1 MLQAI
6 REKTTGL
13 VVKIFFGLLV
23 VSFAAWG
30 IGDYAFLR
38 TTDDTAIKVGDTKV
52 SLAALDADYRAAR
65 DRLRAALGGELDENL
80 VRTFGLLDQT
90 VERATTQAA
99 LDEEA
104 RRLGIVASD
113 AQVRQRIAA
122 DPAFRGA
129 TGQFDRFQF
138 QRVLYEN
145 GLSEQRYIEL
155 VRGETRRLPLIEALD
170 TGAAVPAALVDA
182 IYRHRNERRSGERV
196 FVPASSFTD
205 IGTPSDDQLKETYET
220 NIDRFTAPE
229 YRAASVARVGID
241 DVLATIEPDEKA
253 LEDEFAARKAEFD
266 VPERRELK
274 QMLFADEA
282 AAKTALAAIEGG
294 KSFDD
299 VAKETPGQSPERT
312 SLGEVTRGETIPEIA
327 EAAFASGAAAGKTI
341 GPVRTPFGWHLVEI
355 VSVKPGEEATLASVR
370 EKLLPDLKR
379 RLAGERAFE
388 IANKLEDQI
397 TRGRTLD
404 EAAEAA
410 GAKVVKLDAV
420 DARGRDAKGEAV
432 ALFAGAPEALRAVFD
447 TAVGRES
454 QLIET
459 RTGLYFLVRP
469 DGVTPSQR
477 KDFAAVRDDVATLW
491 TAQRRDEMA
500 ANRAKEILTAIAG
513 GEALEA
519 VALRFNLRIEPI
531 EPVLRTGDTARN
543 MPAQIAAR
551 LFALKPGEAAVT
563 PGLEGQYVVRMKDIV
578 PADPAADAAGVEQI
592 RTQLRQDMANDLV
605 AEYTQGLRTRLGTQV
620 NRAVVDRLNAPN

>member
-38 TTDDTAIKVGDTKV
+38 TTDDTAIKVGETKV
-52 SLAALDADYRAAR
+52 SLAALDTDYRAAR

-196 FVPASSFTD
+196 FVPASAFAD
-205 IGTPSDDQLKETYET
+205 IGTPTDDQLKETYET

-241 DVLATIEPDEKA
+241 DFLATVEPDDKA

-327 EAAFASGAAAGKTI
+327 EAAFAAGVAAGKTI

-355 VSVKPGEEATLASVR
+355 VAVKPGEEATLASVR
-370 EKLLPDLKR
+370 DKLLPDLKR

-388 IANKLEDQI
+388 TANKLEDQI

-477 KDFAAVRDDVATLW
+477 KDFAAVRDEVAALW
-491 TAQRRDEMA
+491 TAQRRDEKA
-500 ANRAKEILTAIAG
+500 AERAKEILTAIAG

-531 EPVLRTGDTARN
+531 EPVLRTGDTSRN

-563 PGLEGQYVVRMKDIV
+563 PGLEGQYVVRMKEIV

-605 AEYTQGLRTRLGTQV
+605 AEYTQGLRTRLGAQV
-620 NRAVVDRLNAPN
+620 NRAVVERLNAPN

>member
-6 REKTTGL
+6 RAKTTGL

-23 VSFAAWG
+23 LSFAAWG

-38 TTDDTAIKVGDTKV
+38 STDDTAIKVGDTKV

-170 TGAAVPAALVDA
+170 TGASVPAALVDA

-196 FVPASSFTD
+196 FVPASAFAD
-205 IGTPSDDQLKETYET
+205 VGTPTDDQLKETYEA

-229 YRAASVARVGID
+229 YRAASVARIGID
-241 DVLATIEPDEKA
+241 EVLATIEPDDNA

-282 AAKTALAAIEGG
+282 AAKATLATIEGG

-327 EAAFASGAAAGKTI
+327 EAAFAAGVAAGKTI

-355 VSVKPGEEATLASVR
+355 VAVKPGEEATLASVR

-379 RLAGERAFE
+379 RLAAERAFE
-388 IANKLEDQI
+388 TANKLEDQI

-420 DARGRDAKGEAV
+420 DARGRDAKGEAI

-477 KDFAAVRDDVATLW
+477 KDFAAVRDEVAALW
-491 TAQRRDEMA
+491 TTQRRDEKA
-500 ANRAKEILTAIAG
+500 AERAKEVLT
-513 GEALEA
+513 
-519 VALRFNLRIEPI
+519 
-531 EPVLRTGDTARN
+531 
-543 MPAQIAAR
+543 
-551 LFALKPGEAAVT
+551 
-563 PGLEGQYVVRMKDIV
+563 
-578 PADPAADAAGVEQI
+578 
-592 RTQLRQDMANDLV
+592 
-605 AEYTQGLRTRLGTQV
+605 
-620 NRAVVDRLNAPN
+620 

>member
-38 TTDDTAIKVGDTKV
+38 TTDDTAIKVGETKV
-52 SLAALDADYRAAR
+52 SLASLDADYRAAR
-65 DRLRAALGGELDENL
+65 DRLRRALGGELDENL
-80 VRTFGLLDQT
+80 VRTFGLLEQT

-196 FVPASSFTD
+196 FVPASAFTD
-205 IGTPSDDQLKETYET
+205 IGIPTDDQLKETYEA

-229 YRAASVARVGID
+229 YRAASVARVGLD
-241 DVLATIEPDEKA
+241 DVLASIEPDEKT
-253 LEDEFAARKAEFD
+253 LEEEFAARKAEFD
-266 VPERRELK
+266 VPERRDLK

-312 SLGEVTRGETIPEIA
+312 ALGEVTRDETIPEIA
-327 EAAFASGAAAGKTI
+327 QAAFAADAAAGKTI

-355 VSVKPGEEATLASVR
+355 VAVKPGEEATLASVR
-370 EKLLPDLKR
+370 DKLLPDLKR
-379 RLAGERAFE
+379 RLAAERAFE

-410 GAKVVKLDAV
+410 GAKVVKIDAI

-432 ALFAGAPEALRAVFD
+432 PLFAGAPEALRAVFD

-459 RTGLYFLVRP
+459 RTGPYFLVRP

-477 KDFAAVRDDVATLW
+477 KDFAAVRDEVATLW
-491 TAQRRDEMA
+491 AAQRRDEKA
-500 ANRAKEILTAIAG
+500 AERAKEILTALAG

-519 VALRFNLRIEPI
+519 ITLRFNLRIEPI
-531 EPVLRTGDTARN
+531 EPVLRTGDTSRN

-563 PGLEGQYVVRMKDIV
+563 PGLEGQYVVRMKEIV

-592 RTQLRQDMANDLV
+592 RTQLRQDMAGDLV
-605 AEYTQGLRTRLGTQV
+605 AEYTQGLRTRLGAQV

>member
-196 FVPASSFTD
+196 FVPASAFAD
-205 IGTPSDDQLKETYET
+205 VGTPSDDQLKETYET

-241 DVLATIEPDEKA
+241 EVLATIEPDEKA

-592 RTQLRQDMANDLV
+592 RAQLRQDMANDLV

>member
-23 VSFAAWG
+23 LSFAVWG

-38 TTDDTAIKVGDTKV
+38 TADDTAIKVGETKV
-52 SLAALDADYRAAR
+52 SLAALDTDYRAAR

-104 RRLGIVASD
+104 RRLGIIASD

-122 DPAFRGA
+122 DPAFRGP

-138 QRVLYEN
+138 QRVLFEN

-155 VRGETRRLPLIEALD
+155 VRGETRRLPLLEALD
-170 TGAAVPAALVDA
+170 SGAAVPAALVDA

-196 FVPASSFTD
+196 FVSASAFMD
-205 IGTPSDDQLKETYET
+205 IGTPTDDQLKEAFEA

-229 YRAASVARVGID
+229 YRAASVARVGLD
-241 DVLATIEPDEKA
+241 DLLASTEPDEKT
-253 LEDEFAARKAEFD
+253 LEDEFAARKAELD

-282 AAKTALAAIEGG
+282 AAKAALAAIDGG

-312 SLGEVTRGETIPEIA
+312 ALGEVTRGETIPEIA
-327 EAAFASGAAAGKTI
+327 EAAFGAGAAAGKTV

-355 VSVKPGEEATLASVR
+355 VSIKPGEEATLAAVR
-370 EKLLPDLKR
+370 DMLLPELKR

-410 GAKVVKLDAV
+410 GARVVKIDAV
-420 DARGRDAKGEAV
+420 DARGRDAQGEAV
-432 ALFAGAPEALRAVFD
+432 ALFSGAPEALRAVFD
-447 TAVGRES
+447 TPVGRES

-477 KDFAAVRDDVATLW
+477 KEFAAVRDEVAGLW
-491 TAQRRDEMA
+491 AAQRRDEKA
-500 ANRAKEILTAIAG
+500 AERAKEVLGAIAG

-519 VALRFNLRIEPI
+519 AALRFNLRVEPI
-531 EPVLRTGDTARN
+531 EPVLRTGDTSRN
-543 MPAQIAAR
+543 LPAQIAAR
-551 LFALKPGEAAVT
+551 LFAMKPGDAAVT
-563 PGLEGQYVVRMKDIV
+563 PGLEGHYVVRTKEIV
-578 PADPAADAAGVEQI
+578 PADPAADASGVERI
-592 RTQLRQDMANDLV
+592 RAQLRQEMANDLI
-605 AEYTQGLRTRLGTQV
+605 AEYTQGLRARLGAQI
-620 NRAVVDRLNAPN
+620 NRAVVDRLNVN